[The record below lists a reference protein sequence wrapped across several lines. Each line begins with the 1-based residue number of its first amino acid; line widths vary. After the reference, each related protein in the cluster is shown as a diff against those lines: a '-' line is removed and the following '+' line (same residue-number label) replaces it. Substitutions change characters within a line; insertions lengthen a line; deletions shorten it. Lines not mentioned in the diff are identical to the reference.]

1 MQSRLSRSLRI
12 GVVFT
17 LFTAGCS
24 STSVPPVSQST
35 TTMSQALW
43 VANGTNV
50 LEFLPSQ
57 LTSGASDP
65 APHLAL
71 NSAAGFGAPQGVTFD
86 AFGDLFVID
95 GGAAGSVAPAI
106 DEFTPAQLAALKK
119 TPNPAPAA
127 TIAYS
132 GFVFP
137 QQAVFDASGNLWVS
151 DNGANADYKFA
162 KSGGAFASTPSA
174 TLSSNPAFA
183 GPLGIAFASN
193 GNLWIANNAS
203 TTIEEFNAS
212 ALPSSGSVTL
222 APNVTLSDNGSG
234 TIQGPWALAFDASGN
249 LWSSNANAPNTVVE
263 FAASALG
270 TTGSPAP
277 AITLA
282 ATTENGVA
290 TLNAPNGIAF
300 DSIGDLAAVDA
311 APTFAIPVFSPK
323 QLASGG
329 TIAPSVLLSGSAT
342 TLNLPAGDT
351 FGPIVK

>member
-1 MQSRLSRSLRI
+1 
-12 GVVFT
+12 
-17 LFTAGCS
+17 
-24 STSVPPVSQST
+24 
-35 TTMSQALW
+35 MSQALW
-43 VANGTNV
+43 IANGTNV
-50 LEFLPSQ
+50 IEFLPSQ

-65 APHLAL
+65 APHLTL

-86 AFGDLFVID
+86 SFGDLFVID
-95 GGAAGSVAPAI
+95 GGAAGGAAPAI
-106 DEFTPAQLAALKK
+106 DEFTSAQLGALKT
-119 TPNPAPAA
+119 TPNPTPAA

-151 DNGANADYKFA
+151 DNGANAIDKFS
-162 KSGGAFASTPSA
+162 KSDGTFSSTPSV

-183 GPLGIAFASN
+183 GPLGIAFAQN

-203 TTIEEFNAS
+203 TTLEEFNAS

-234 TIQGPWALAFDASGN
+234 TIQGPWALVFDASGN

-263 FAASALG
+263 FAASVLG

-277 AITLA
+277 AVTLA

-311 APTFAIPVFSPK
+311 APTYAIPLFSRK
-323 QLASGG
+323 QLGSGG
-329 TIAPSVLLSGSAT
+329 AIAPNVLLSGSAT